1 MEIAAG
7 INNYLVERNLKIVEV
22 ERSKH
27 GFVYITTDDENHS
40 LYRYS
45 ELNRGLLLQHNL
57 GNNEWR
63 DIWLGERKKQ
73 LALF

>member
-7 INNYLVERNLKIVEV
+7 INNYLVERNLKIVEAKC
-22 ERSKH
+22 SKH
-27 GFVYITTDDENHS
+27 GFVYITTDDENHP

-45 ELNRGLLLQHNL
+45 ELNRGLLLQHE

-63 DIWLGERKKQ
+63 DIWLGEREKQ

>member
-27 GFVYITTDDENHS
+27 GFVYITTDDGDHP

-45 ELNRGLLLQHNL
+45 ELNRSLLLQHNL
-57 GNNEWR
+57 GNNEWQ
-63 DIWLGERKKQ
+63 DIWLGEREKQ